1 MDFFPKIYG
10 FGSACVDY
18 RIHIPDMGDGHTA
31 KVLADDVLEIGGGA
45 CANCLVQTA
54 RLTGDCTY
62 LGKLGHDPQAETIKS
77 LFFSENIKIELI
89 ESEQG
94 TLSPF
99 NIAVYKGSSNER
111 VGGYLLPNSLK
122 SITCDEA
129 VELAGRIDCGSGVIV
144 EIGEIPLE
152 SVLAFLK
159 AALNKNTRIFIDV
172 DLDPIKQLKVPFELF
187 EEVMGLADII
197 IPNYET
203 VSDIYGIEDK
213 AYLTAHMAA
222 RLGKTIVMT
231 AGGKGA
237 YYCEKEEGVRH
248 MPVKEIK
255 EPADTVGAGDSFHG
269 AFVYSMGLGFSLE
282 RSIASAMECARLT
295 CMGFG
300 ARTSMPILADVKHIL
315 L

>member
-1 MDFFPKIYG
+1 MCELP
-10 FGSACVDY
+10 
-18 RIHIPDMGDGHTA
+18 
-31 KVLADDVLEIGGGA
+31 
-45 CANCLVQTA
+45 VQAA

-62 LGKLGHDPQAETIKS
+62 LGKLGHDQQAETIKS
-77 LFFSENIKIELI
+77 FFLSENIKIDLI

-99 NIAVYKGSSNER
+99 NVAVYKGNRNER

-122 SITCDEA
+122 SITCEEA
-129 VELAGRIDCGSGVIV
+129 AELASRMEDGSSVIV

-159 AALNKNTRIFIDV
+159 ATLNKNIRTFIDV
-172 DLDPIKQLKVPFELF
+172 DLDLIKQLKAPFELF

-197 IPNYET
+197 IPNYEA
-203 VSDIYGIEDK
+203 VSDIYGIKDK
-213 AYLTAHMAA
+213 AYLTAHMSA

-231 AGGKGA
+231 AGGRGA
-237 YYCEKEEGVRH
+237 YYCEKDGGVRH

-255 EPADTVGAGDSFHG
+255 EPTDTVGAGDSFHG
-269 AFVYSMGLGFSLE
+269 SFIYSMGLGFSLE

-295 CMGFG
+295 CSGFG